1 VDYCGTVL
9 SLGGMYYHSLTS
21 KNLVMKTTLHI
32 LGITLLMAALTFSIT
47 SCQSKAP
54 ESRVL
59 SATDTTGL
67 AQFQSWK
74 TMNETKTANEFY
86 MQGYKDAMATKNTA
100 AQSQVARKPVRSA
113 STQPVSQPAKKKGW
127 SKAAKGTVIGTTAGA
142 IAGALINKKNR
153 LVGGIIGGLAG
164 GGGGY
169 VIGRS
174 MDKKDGRY

>member
-1 VDYCGTVL
+1 
-9 SLGGMYYHSLTS
+9 
-21 KNLVMKTTLHI
+21 MKKTLHI
-32 LGITLLMAALTFSIT
+32 LGITVLMAGLIFSFT

-54 ESRVL
+54 EARVL

-74 TMNETKTANEFY
+74 AMNEAKTATDHY
-86 MQGYKDAMATKNTA
+86 MQGYKDAIATTSTATKTK
-100 AQSQVARKPVRSA
+100 VVRKPAVKRTV
-113 STQPVSQPAKKKGW
+113 TQPAAQPAKKKGW

-153 LVGGIIGGLAG
+153 LVGGIIGGIAG

-174 MDKKDGRY
+174 MDKKDGR